1 MKRKLTK
8 MMLTT
13 FLFFVLP
20 ISYVFGGETKEIT
33 LEDCILMALKN
44 NLSVAIEVLNPEL
57 SKLSISK
64 AREKFMPEFSFSF
77 NQRSTESAS
86 YSFLDSA
93 AGQVETRFKDYAAQ
107 ISQFLPTGGSLSLSI
122 VTDKTDTNRNFQT
135 INPRFGSTLRFDF
148 SQPLLKGFGI
158 KINRREIT
166 VARNNRE
173 ITLSRFKNL
182 LLATIYQVENAYW
195 NLVYSIENLKVKQQS
210 LKLAKELLSKNKKS
224 VEIGSLAPIEIKT
237 AEAEVATREA
247 DILEAEA
254 LIRNNIDNLRTIIN
268 LNAGRGDPDI
278 DILPTDKPE
287 SEKKG
292 VSLEEAIRIAFKERP
307 DLKESKLDIKNKDLD
322 LTYAKNQ
329 LMPGLDLQ
337 ASYWSPGISGTR
349 ILYLDDNP
357 LTNVII
363 GTLPGKS
370 SESMNDALRFLYNN
384 WSVSLVLSVPL
395 SSIIS
400 RADVAQALV
409 SLKQSKLGLREKEQ
423 QILLEI
429 KNSVRDV
436 ETNFK
441 RVHAYRI
448 ARELTEEKLRAEE
461 EKLRVGLSTNYDLLL
476 AQRDFANARSSEL
489 KAIVDYSVSLANQE
503 KVLGISLDKKNIRMK
518 ETK

>member
-1 MKRKLTK
+1 
-8 MMLTT
+8 
-13 FLFFVLP
+13 
-20 ISYVFGGETKEIT
+20 
-33 LEDCILMALKN
+33 
-44 NLSVAIEVLNPEL
+44 
-57 SKLSISK
+57 
-64 AREKFMPEFSFSF
+64 
-77 NQRSTESAS
+77 
-86 YSFLDSA
+86 
-93 AGQVETRFKDYAAQ
+93 
-107 ISQFLPTGGSLSLSI
+107 
-122 VTDKTDTNRNFQT
+122 
-135 INPRFGSTLRFDF
+135 
-148 SQPLLKGFGI
+148 
-158 KINRREIT
+158 
-166 VARNNRE
+166 
-173 ITLSRFKNL
+173 
-182 LLATIYQVENAYW
+182 
-195 NLVYSIENLKVKQQS
+195 
-210 LKLAKELLSKNKKS
+210 LAKELLSKNKKS